1 MPHRK
6 LTVYSMLGAA
16 LVSGCATDVCACRPA
31 PPTATVYGLVQT
43 ADGAAV
49 EGALVQAYSAEGE
62 GCASMGIDFG
72 VLFSG
77 SGGLVS
83 GSLSGVQEQ
92 ASVCVYVYARPP
104 QERLEPDGSDTTLVV
119 LDFATGEPQDSARVV
134 LVLPA
139 K

>member
-6 LTVYSMLGAA
+6 LTVYWMLGAA
-16 LVSGCATDVCACRPA
+16 LVSGCATDVCACTPA
-31 PPTATVYGLVQT
+31 LPTATVYGLVQT

-62 GCASMGIDFG
+62 GCALMEIDFG

-83 GSLSGVQEQ
+83 GSLSGVREQ
-92 ASVCVYVYARPP
+92 AGVCIYVYARPP
-104 QERLEPDGSDTTLVV
+104 QERSELDVSDTTLVV
-119 LDFATGEPQDSARVV
+119 LDFATGEPQDSAQVV